1 MKQKIENDNSIYVAK
16 TKFDDVFCERAIGL
30 YEMREKH
37 AKAEIIQSTNA
48 FHDGTHQDTISRKD
62 RATYIDDY
70 DTHRDLGDLDL
81 TNAINLALN
90 SSMAEYIELFPT
102 LKACSIRSTRQK
114 IQKTLPKEGYH
125 VWHFENGSLDT
136 SDRVVAWTIYLN
148 DVEEGGETEFLYQSK
163 RVKAKKGDICI
174 FPANFLY
181 PHRGNPPLSG
191 TKYIITGWFNLF

>member
-1 MKQKIENDNSIYVAK
+1 M
-16 TKFDDVFCERAIGL
+16 FCERAIGL

-81 TNAINLALN
+81 TNAVNLALN

-125 VWHFENGSLDT
+125 VWHLEHGLHCRQPPMPAKLGWNPVPAACEGSLRPI
-136 SDRVVAWTIYLN
+136 RV
-148 DVEEGGETEFLYQSK
+148 
-163 RVKAKKGDICI
+163 
-174 FPANFLY
+174 
-181 PHRGNPPLSG
+181 
-191 TKYIITGWFNLF
+191 

>member
-81 TNAINLALN
+81 TNAINLALT

-136 SDRVVAWTIYLN
+136 SDRVLAWTIYLN
-148 DVEEGGETEFLYQSK
+148 DVEELNSYI
-163 RVKAKKGDICI
+163 RVKGLRQRKATSV
-174 FPANFLY
+174 F
-181 PHRGNPPLSG
+181 SQQ
-191 TKYIITGWFNLF
+191 TSYILIEAIHHCLVRSIL